1 MATSKAGYGAIP
13 PTPYITGGGVGASG
27 QVLTANGMNGT
38 SWMNQSI
45 TATTSTNAIQ
55 IGNPEPVI
63 TFHMNG
69 NIATSAGTITASEW
83 ISVIKVM
90 KQLIM
95 DMSQDE
101 ELASKYP
108 YIRDA
113 AHSWM
118 MEKLK
123 GE

>member
-1 MATSKAGYGAIP
+1 MATSKPGYGAIP
-13 PTPYITGGGVGASG
+13 PQLSGHVPTSG
-27 QVLTANGMNGT
+27 QFLTSSGSNGT
-38 SWMNQSI
+38 NWMSQGINMQPS
-45 TATTSTNAIQ
+45 AIQ
-55 IGNPEPVI
+55 IGNPDPVI
-63 TFHMNG
+63 TFKLDG
-69 NIATSAGTITASEW
+69 DIITKAGTITADDW

-118 MEKLK
+118 MNKLK

>member
-1 MATSKAGYGAIP
+1 MAISKPGYGAIP
-13 PTPYITGGGVGASG
+13 PTGY
-27 QVLTANGMNGT
+27 VLTSNGINGS
-38 SWMNQSI
+38 SWVPQGI
-45 TATTSTNAIQ
+45 TQHNTTANAIQ
-55 IGNPEPVI
+55 VGGSDPVL
-63 TFHMNG
+63 TFGMD
-69 NIATSAGTITASEW
+69 GTITTRTGTISAEEW
-83 ISVIKVM
+83 ITVIKIM

-101 ELASKYP
+101 ELVSKYP

-113 AHSWM
+113 AHTWM

>member
-1 MATSKAGYGAIP
+1 MAISKAGYGAIP
-13 PTPYITGGGVGASG
+13 PTPYIVNSGIGASG
-27 QVLTANGMNGT
+27 QVLTSNGMNGT
-38 SWMNQSI
+38 MWSSQTI
-45 TATTSTNAIQ
+45 TTPPNAIQ
-55 IGNPEPVI
+55 IGGADPVI
-63 TFHMNG
+63 TFAMDG
-69 NIATSAGTITASEW
+69 TITTKAGTITAGEW

>member
-1 MATSKAGYGAIP
+1 MAISKPGYGAIP
-13 PTPYITGGGVGASG
+13 PTGH
-27 QVLTANGMNGT
+27 VLTSNGLNGSVWT
-38 SWMNQSI
+38 NH
-45 TATTSTNAIQ
+45 TVTTPPNAIQ
-55 IGNPEPVI
+55 VGGSDPVL
-63 TFHMNG
+63 TFGMD
-69 NIATSAGTITASEW
+69 GTITTKTGTISAEEW
-83 ISVIKVM
+83 ITVIKIM

-101 ELASKYP
+101 ELVSKYP

-113 AHSWM
+113 AHTWM

>member
-1 MATSKAGYGAIP
+1 MAISKPGYGAIP
-13 PTPYITGGGVGASG
+13 PTGH
-27 QVLTANGMNGT
+27 VLTSNGMNGNM
-38 SWMNQSI
+38 W
-45 TATTSTNAIQ
+45 TSTVTTPPNAIQ
-55 IGNPEPVI
+55 VGGSDPVL
-63 TFHMNG
+63 TFGMD
-69 NIATSAGTITASEW
+69 GTITTPVGTITNNDW

-101 ELASKYP
+101 ELVSKYP

>member
-1 MATSKAGYGAIP
+1 MATSKPGYGAIP
-13 PTPYITGGGVGASG
+13 PTPYISGGVGASG
-27 QVLTANGMNGT
+27 QVLTANGMNGS
-38 SWMNQSI
+38 SWMNS
-45 TATTSTNAIQ
+45 TNHAHTNAIQ

-63 TFHMNG
+63 TFGMD
-69 NIATSAGTITASEW
+69 GTITTPVGTITNNDW

-101 ELASKYP
+101 ELVSKYP
-108 YIRDA
+108 YIRDV

>member
-13 PTPYITGGGVGASG
+13 PTGH
-27 QVLTANGMNGT
+27 VLTANGMNGT

-69 NIATSAGTITASEW
+69 NITTPVGTITNNDW

-90 KQLIM
+90 KQLVM

-101 ELASKYP
+101 ELVSKYP
-108 YIRDA
+108 YIRDV

>member
-1 MATSKAGYGAIP
+1 MTTSNSGYGAIP
-13 PTPYITGGGVGASG
+13 PSPYIINSGVGASG
-27 QVLTANGMNGT
+27 QVLTANGMNGSMWSSQT
-38 SWMNQSI
+38 I
-45 TATTSTNAIQ
+45 TTAPNVIQ
-55 IGNPEPVI
+55 IGNPDPVI
-63 TFHMNG
+63 TFG
-69 NIATSAGTITASEW
+69 LDGTITTKAGTISAEDW

-101 ELASKYP
+101 ELVSKYP

-118 MEKLK
+118 MAKLK

>member
-1 MATSKAGYGAIP
+1 MTTSNSGYGAIP
-13 PTPYITGGGVGASG
+13 PSPYIINSGVGASG
-27 QVLTANGMNGT
+27 QVLTANGMNGSMWSSQT
-38 SWMNQSI
+38 I
-45 TATTSTNAIQ
+45 TTAPNVIQ
-55 IGNPEPVI
+55 IGNPDPVI
-63 TFHMNG
+63 TFG
-69 NIATSAGTITASEW
+69 LDGTITTKAGTISAEDW

-101 ELASKYP
+101 ELVSKYP

-113 AHSWM
+113 AHTWM
-118 MEKLK
+118 MNELK

>member
-27 QVLTANGMNGT
+27 QVLTASGMNGSMWSSQT
-38 SWMNQSI
+38 I
-45 TATTSTNAIQ
+45 TAPTNAIQ

-63 TFHMNG
+63 TFHMDG
-69 NIATSAGTITASEW
+69 TITTPAGTITNNDW
-83 ISVIKVM
+83 ISVVKVM

-108 YIRDA
+108 YIRNA
-113 AHSWM
+113 AHTWM

>member
-1 MATSKAGYGAIP
+1 MATSNPGYGAIP
-13 PTPYITGGGVGASG
+13 PGGVSG
-27 QVLTANGMNGT
+27 QVLTANGLNGT
-38 SWMNQSI
+38 NWSAHNIPQTTATNALQIGGNPNPVVTFHYDGTIVTKAGSI
-45 TATTSTNAIQ
+45 TSDD
-55 IGNPEPVI
+55 
-63 TFHMNG
+63 
-69 NIATSAGTITASEW
+69 W

-118 MEKLK
+118 MDKLK

>member
-13 PTPYITGGGVGASG
+13 PTPYITGGGIGASG
-27 QVLTANGMNGT
+27 QVLTANGMNGSMWSSQT
-38 SWMNQSI
+38 I
-45 TATTSTNAIQ
+45 TTHPNAIQ
-55 IGNPEPVI
+55 IGNPDPVI
-63 TFHMNG
+63 TFAMDG
-69 NIATSAGTITASEW
+69 TITTKAGTITAGEW

-90 KQLIM
+90 QQLIM

-101 ELASKYP
+101 ELVSKYP
-108 YIRDA
+108 YIRDV

>member
-1 MATSKAGYGAIP
+1 MATSKAGYGAVP
-13 PTPYITGGGVGASG
+13 PSPYITGGIGASG
-27 QVLTANGMNGT
+27 QVLTASGMNGSMWSSQT
-38 SWMNQSI
+38 I
-45 TATTSTNAIQ
+45 TAPTNAIQ

-63 TFHMNG
+63 TFHMDG
-69 NIATSAGTITASEW
+69 TITTPAGTITNNDW
-83 ISVIKVM
+83 ISVVKVM

-113 AHSWM
+113 AHTWM

>member
-1 MATSKAGYGAIP
+1 MATSNPGYGAIP
-13 PTPYITGGGVGASG
+13 PLFVGSAIPAG
-27 QVLTANGMNGT
+27 QVLTANGLNGS
-38 SWMNQSI
+38 SWMNQ
-45 TATTSTNAIQ
+45 TTIAPTNAIQ

-69 NIATSAGTITASEW
+69 NITTPVGTITNNDW

-90 KQLIM
+90 KQLIV

-113 AHSWM
+113 AHTWM

>member
-1 MATSKAGYGAIP
+1 MATSNPGYGAIP
-13 PTPYITGGGVGASG
+13 PTPYLIGGGVGASG
-27 QVLTANGMNGT
+27 QVLTASGMNGSMWSSQT
-38 SWMNQSI
+38 I
-45 TATTSTNAIQ
+45 AAPTNAIQ

-63 TFHMNG
+63 TFHMD
-69 NIATSAGTITASEW
+69 GTITTPVGTITNNDW

-101 ELASKYP
+101 ELVSKYP

>member
-1 MATSKAGYGAIP
+1 MATSNPGYGAIP
-13 PTPYITGGGVGASG
+13 PTGH
-27 QVLTANGMNGT
+27 VLTANVLNGT
-38 SWMNQSI
+38 SWMNQST
-45 TATTSTNAIQ
+45 TATTSTNTIQ
-55 IGNPEPVI
+55 IGNPEPVV
-63 TFHMNG
+63 TFHMD
-69 NIATSAGTITASEW
+69 GTITTPVGTITNNDW

-90 KQLIM
+90 KQLVI

-101 ELASKYP
+101 ELVSKYP

-113 AHSWM
+113 AHTWM

>member
-1 MATSKAGYGAIP
+1 MATSNPGYGAIP
-13 PTPYITGGGVGASG
+13 PTGH
-27 QVLTANGMNGT
+27 VLTSNGMNGSMWSSQT
-38 SWMNQSI
+38 I
-45 TATTSTNAIQ
+45 TTPPSALQ
-55 IGNPEPVI
+55 IGGNSEPVI
-63 TFHMNG
+63 TFG
-69 NIATSAGTITASEW
+69 YDGTITTKAGSITSDDW
-83 ISVIKVM
+83 ITTIKVM
-90 KQLIM
+90 KQLVM

>member
-13 PTPYITGGGVGASG
+13 PTPYITSGGIGASG
-27 QVLTANGMNGT
+27 QVLTASGMNGSMWSSQT
-38 SWMNQSI
+38 I
-45 TATTSTNAIQ
+45 TAPTNAIQ

-63 TFHMNG
+63 TFGMD
-69 NIATSAGTITASEW
+69 GTITTPVGTITNNDW

-90 KQLIM
+90 KQMIM
-95 DMSQDE
+95 DMSEDE
-101 ELASKYP
+101 ELVSKYP

-113 AHSWM
+113 AHTWM